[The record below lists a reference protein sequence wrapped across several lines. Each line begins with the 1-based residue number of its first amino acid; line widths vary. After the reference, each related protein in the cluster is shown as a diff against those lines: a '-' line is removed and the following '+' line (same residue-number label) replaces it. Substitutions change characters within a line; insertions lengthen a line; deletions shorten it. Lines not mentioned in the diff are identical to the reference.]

1 MYILTLNQ
9 NKIKLPLKLIGKMD
23 IKDGDSLIGEFKDG
37 KLIISVADN
46 EEDEEENEDDDSD
59 QPMQQVVN
67 AIKKMRTEHNKDITD
82 STQMPKSANL
92 DNKATNVSEDIFKG
106 LKINPLAN
114 KKVNAYISTA
124 EDTDAF
130 EQKKK
135 QQEKSEKSS
144 TDTVHWVNGNLVH
157 SEPKEIET
165 KPKEHK
171 GFTIN
176 PKKVTKRP
184 PTIAELFKPKST
196 KTKSSLIPSVDEMSI
211 NTDKKLQTDNHNCI
225 SDDKDNDNNYNNFVD
240 TINRNELP
248 DFDKADIIGFRQAN
262 TIIQDWD
269 CGRCGKLVDY
279 KSIIMLNGKLLCKDC
294 TNDLKEKL
302 RNENS
307 NKIKIHDVK

>member
-9 NKIKLPLKLIGKMD
+9 NKIKLPLKLIGKMN

-46 EEDEEENEDDDSD
+46 EEDEESEDDSDSD

-67 AIKKMRTEHNKDITD
+67 AIKKMGVEPDRDMSD
-82 STQMPKSANL
+82 SIQMPKSPNL
-92 DNKATNVSEDIFKG
+92 DNETTNVSEDIFKG

-114 KKVNAYISTA
+114 KKVNAYISNA
-124 EDTDAF
+124 EDINEF
-130 EQKKK
+130 KQKEK
-135 QQEKSEKSS
+135 QQEKLEKSS

-196 KTKSSLIPSVDEMSI
+196 KTESSSIPNVDEISI
-211 NTDKKLQTDNHNCI
+211 NTNKKLQTDNSNNI
-225 SDDKDNDNNYNNFVD
+225 SNEDNNNYSSTIN

-248 DFDKADIIGFRQAN
+248 DFDKDDIIGFRQAS

-269 CGRCGKLVDY
+269 CGRCGKLADY
-279 KSIIMLNGKLLCKDC
+279 KSTIMLNGKLLCKDC

-302 RNENS
+302 INEN
-307 NKIKIHDVK
+307 KLKIHNVN

>member
-46 EEDEEENEDDDSD
+46 EEDEEEGDDDSDSD
-59 QPMQQVVN
+59 QPMQQVVK
-67 AIKKMRTEHNKDITD
+67 AIKKMRVEHDKDI
-82 STQMPKSANL
+82 SNSIQVPKSANL
-92 DNKATNVSEDIFKG
+92 DNETTNVSEDIFKG

-124 EDTDAF
+124 EDTNEF

-135 QQEKSEKSS
+135 QQEKLEKSS

-165 KPKEHK
+165 KSKEHK

-184 PTIAELFKPKST
+184 PTIAELFKPKLT
-196 KTKSSLIPSVDEMSI
+196 KTKSSTISSGDEISENI
-211 NTDKKLQTDNHNCI
+211 DKKIPTNNSNNVSND
-225 SDDKDNDNNYNNFVD
+225 DNNYSNSTD
-240 TINRNELP
+240 TINRDELP
-248 DFDKADIIGFRQAN
+248 DFNKDDIIGFRQAD

-269 CGRCGKLVDY
+269 CGRCGKLADY
-279 KSIIMLNGKLLCKDC
+279 KSTIMLNGKLLCKDC

-302 RNENS
+302 INEN
-307 NKIKIHDVK
+307 KVKIHSVN

>member
-9 NKIKLPLKLIGKMD
+9 NKIKLPLKLIGKMN

-46 EEDEEENEDDDSD
+46 EEDEESEDDSDSD
-59 QPMQQVVN
+59 QPTQQVVN
-67 AIKKMRTEHNKDITD
+67 AIKKMGVEPDRDMSD
-82 STQMPKSANL
+82 SIQVPKSTNL
-92 DNKATNVSEDIFKG
+92 DNETTNVSDDIFKG

-114 KKVNAYISTA
+114 KKVNAYISNA
-124 EDTDAF
+124 EDINEF
-130 EQKKK
+130 KQKEK
-135 QQEKSEKSS
+135 QQEKLEKSS

-196 KTKSSLIPSVDEMSI
+196 KTKSSSIPNVDEISI
-211 NTDKKLQTDNHNCI
+211 NTDKKLQTDNSNNI
-225 SDDKDNDNNYNNFVD
+225 SNEDNNNYSSTIN

-248 DFDKADIIGFRQAN
+248 DFDKDDIIGFRQAS

-279 KSIIMLNGKLLCKDC
+279 KSNIMLNGKLLCKDC

-302 RNENS
+302 INEN
-307 NKIKIHDVK
+307 KLKIHNVN

>member
-9 NKIKLPLKLIGKMD
+9 NKIKLPLKLIGKMN

-46 EEDEEENEDDDSD
+46 EEDEESEDDSDSD
-59 QPMQQVVN
+59 QPTQQVVN
-67 AIKKMRTEHNKDITD
+67 AIKKMRVEPDRDMSD
-82 STQMPKSANL
+82 SIQVPKLTNL
-92 DNKATNVSEDIFKG
+92 DNETTNVSDDIFKG

-114 KKVNAYISTA
+114 KKVNAYISNA
-124 EDTDAF
+124 EDINEF
-130 EQKKK
+130 KQKEK
-135 QQEKSEKSS
+135 QQEKLEKSS

-196 KTKSSLIPSVDEMSI
+196 KTKISSIPNVDEISI
-211 NTDKKLQTDNHNCI
+211 NTDKKLQTDNSNNY
-225 SDDKDNDNNYNNFVD
+225 SNEDNNNYSSTIN
-240 TINRNELP
+240 TINRNELS
-248 DFDKADIIGFRQAN
+248 DFDKDDIIGFRQAS
-262 TIIQDWD
+262 TIIQDWY

-279 KSIIMLNGKLLCKDC
+279 KSTIMLNGKLLCKDC

-302 RNENS
+302 INEN
-307 NKIKIHDVK
+307 KLKIHNVN